1 MTSQYEVFGETLK
14 GKLLEDILELKDIKA
29 LDYYMTRIITDNFRE
44 PYVRLLV
51 SKLPT
56 LEEQTEYV
64 EWIYEEINSDDDM
77 PWCEQSYLVY
87 LLDLRLQLKGK
98 RKELEP
104 SPQVLGAAYAAK
116 LLKED
121 IIGICGEWV
130 LVDDDFSAFAYNW
143 VEGYRY
149 NPYPWEWKDK
159 LRDVWEQEWC
169 DMNIFDDLMRMI
181 ANNTATMYINE
192 KEVDEVIKNRVE
204 NVLFSE
210 LKAPTEPH
218 ANKRKFIIDSFAKYF
233 YAPSLPQPEE
243 AVAELQ
249 SRCDTLT
256 AENTELKMRC
266 AELRGEL
273 QAMRDAERLKQ
284 ENSKPVQENS
294 ATTAAPPC
302 AGRQADGSLTATTA
316 LKARI
321 DSVKPLLNCKRK
333 WFVVCKYMMW
343 KGIVPDCDFDAAKTA
358 INRIYPDVDFDTHD
372 FATKMNVQSFS
383 RPHTEWKLG
392 DGPLRDRRTFNQ
404 YLHIA
409 TLLLNDN
416 P

>member
-64 EWIYEEINSDDDM
+64 EWIYEEINRDDAM

-192 KEVDEVIKNRVE
+192 KEVDEVIKDRVE

-233 YAPSLPQPEE
+233 DAPSLPQPEE
-243 AVAELQ
+243 AAAELQ

-256 AENTELKMRC
+256 AENTELRLRC
-266 AELRGEL
+266 KAL
-273 QAMRDAERLKQ
+273 DAEIETLNANRPSRSSALTDALKSFFKD
-284 ENSKPVQENS
+284 ENEDVETFLNTIEGKDGEEVTDFVRSVYR
-294 ATTAAPPC
+294 
-302 AGRQADGSLTATTA
+302 AGRIKD
-316 LKARI
+316 
-321 DSVKPLLNCKRK
+321 
-333 WFVVCKYMMW
+333 
-343 KGIVPDCDFDAAKTA
+343 
-358 INRIYPDVDFDTHD
+358 
-372 FATKMNVQSFS
+372 KMHS
-383 RPHTEWKLG
+383 
-392 DGPLRDRRTFNQ
+392 GPL
-404 YLHIA
+404 YY
-409 TLLLNDN
+409 TLFSHGYYTKSKQNWDQQLAKK
-416 P
+416 